1 MVSGYYFNYCFDV
14 ISTKLKLIFSLCFC
28 FCSHQRTGDEP
39 IPGCIGMAATG
50 EDYCRYPE
58 LTYVGNPPPTTL
70 GNCEGD
76 CDTDSDCGPNL
87 ECFQRPGTEKV
98 SGCLGTGTSGTDY
111 CALRLTPNTLFLK
124 GNNGS
129 PSYNFPL
136 GLCEGGKR
144 FN

>member
-1 MVSGYYFNYCFDV
+1 M
-14 ISTKLKLIFSLCFC
+14 FSQ
-28 FCSHQRTGDEP
+28 QRTGTET
-39 IPGCIGMAATG
+39 IPGCLGVPEPG

-58 LTYVGNPPPTTL
+58 LTFVGNPAPTAL
-70 GNCEGD
+70 GVCEGD

-98 SGCLGTGTSGTDY
+98 SGCLGAGGSGTDY
-111 CALRLTPNTLFLK
+111 CSLRLTPNTLFLK

-129 PSYNFPL
+129 PAGNFPL

-144 FN
+144 FNCGNCYHISLFRPNSYHMLCLFIFFRL